1 MYLNDLHNVFDSWYL
16 AMAAYNAGERRI
28 MNAIMSGKTR
38 NFWELV
44 ELKKLPPETINYI
57 PKFIAAAT
65 IGQNLLKSMASLKL
79 KIKIIYSNQFQ

>member
-1 MYLNDLHNVFDSWYL
+1 
-16 AMAAYNAGERRI
+16 MAAYNAGERRI

-44 ELKKLPPETINYI
+44 ELKKLPETMNYI

-65 IGQNLLKSMASLKL
+65 IGQNLEKYGFKDVPDDDYLFESVL
-79 KIKIIYSNQFQ
+79 